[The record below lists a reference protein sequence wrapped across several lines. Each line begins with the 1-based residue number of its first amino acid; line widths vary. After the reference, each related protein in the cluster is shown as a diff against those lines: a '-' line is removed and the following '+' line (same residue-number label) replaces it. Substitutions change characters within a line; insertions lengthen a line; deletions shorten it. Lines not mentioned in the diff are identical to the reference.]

1 MGMPQ
6 STKDKI
12 INKLL
17 SEFISMGEYYKDKI
31 TASDIVEEVE
41 LAVEMEGFEP
51 ERVKED
57 IDEMV
62 SEIITVLESEGYRVE

>member
-12 INKLL
+12 VNELL
-17 SEFISMGEYYKDKI
+17 SEFISMGEYYKDKT
-31 TASDIVEEVE
+31 TASDIIEEVE

-51 ERVKED
+51 ERIKED

-62 SEIITVLESEGYRVE
+62 SEIIIALESEGYSVE